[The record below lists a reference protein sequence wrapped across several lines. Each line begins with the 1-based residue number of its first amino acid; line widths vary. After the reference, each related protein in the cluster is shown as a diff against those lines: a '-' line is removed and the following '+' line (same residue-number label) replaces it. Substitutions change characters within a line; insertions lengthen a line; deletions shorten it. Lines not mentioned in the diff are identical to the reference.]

1 VPVWTDT
8 AGAPTVLVTT
18 EKAAVKFRPTS
29 TCDRYAVHWFDL
41 RSKRSDRVSAFVFS
55 AIDLSRLTVQILSP
69 AAPRFSPTRFN
80 LPSLLSCFLWSLI
93 ASSLW
98 GITRYTLGTFRDMIA
113 IRKETK
119 VDKDRI
125 AQNLACVVSH
135 FHSEAENDVEAALK
149 LYTDDII
156 FEAAALNG
164 LNRSF
169 SGKEAVAKFYRELW
183 ATMADVKFQTLQRFA
198 TEDRVVDDSFVT
210 FDVVC
215 DGCWPYFSAGQKIE
229 MRLVHIFEMRDGN
242 IDAAVLPY
250 SFGDVAK
257 RAGFRSL
264 ADTGKLKFPYQGPGL
279 CAQREVV
286 ANSPDLITRLVKGMV
301 EAVVFIH
308 DPGNKEGVEEVLKKN
323 LRLAR
328 REDVETSYGVL
339 RSMTTLDLH
348 VAPDLGA
355 WRTIQ
360 ALVARV
366 NPKVAQ
372 IDMGQIVD
380 GSFVRSLEESRF
392 LPEARKKLGR

>member
-1 VPVWTDT
+1 VRKEIKSLDELRGRVFGVQSIGGGFWLNTMLALENLGLDPEKYHLSMRIVGDV
-8 AGAPTVLVTT
+8 PTVT
-18 EKAAVKFRPTS
+18 
-29 TCDRYAVHWFDL
+29 
-41 RSKRSDRVSAFVFS
+41 
-55 AIDLSRLTVQILSP
+55 Q
-69 AAPRFSPTRFN
+69 
-80 LPSLLSCFLWSLI
+80 
-93 ASSLW
+93 
-98 GITRYTLGTFRDMIA
+98 
-113 IRKETK
+113 
-119 VDKDRI
+119 
-125 AQNLACVVSH
+125 
-135 FHSEAENDVEAALK
+135 AL
-149 LYTDDII
+149 
-156 FEAAALNG
+156 
-164 LNRSF
+164 
-169 SGKEAVAKFYRELW
+169 
-183 ATMADVKFQTLQRFA
+183 MA
-198 TEDRVVDDSFVT
+198 
-210 FDVVC
+210 
-215 DGCWPYFSAGQKIE
+215 
-229 MRLVHIFEMRDGN
+229 GN

-308 DPGNKEGVEEVLKKN
+308 DPGNREGVEEVLKKN

-339 RSMTTLDLH
+339 RSMTTVDLH

>member
-1 VPVWTDT
+1 MLALENLGLDPEKYHLSMRIVGDV
-8 AGAPTVLVTT
+8 PTVT
-18 EKAAVKFRPTS
+18 
-29 TCDRYAVHWFDL
+29 
-41 RSKRSDRVSAFVFS
+41 
-55 AIDLSRLTVQILSP
+55 Q
-69 AAPRFSPTRFN
+69 
-80 LPSLLSCFLWSLI
+80 
-93 ASSLW
+93 
-98 GITRYTLGTFRDMIA
+98 
-113 IRKETK
+113 
-119 VDKDRI
+119 
-125 AQNLACVVSH
+125 
-135 FHSEAENDVEAALK
+135 AL
-149 LYTDDII
+149 
-156 FEAAALNG
+156 
-164 LNRSF
+164 
-169 SGKEAVAKFYRELW
+169 
-183 ATMADVKFQTLQRFA
+183 MA
-198 TEDRVVDDSFVT
+198 
-210 FDVVC
+210 
-215 DGCWPYFSAGQKIE
+215 
-229 MRLVHIFEMRDGN
+229 GN

-308 DPGNKEGVEEVLKKN
+308 DPGNKEGVEDVLKKN

-328 REDVETSYGVL
+328 REDVETSYSVL

-366 NPKVAQ
+366 NPKVAH

-380 GSFVRSLEESRF
+380 GSFVRSLEASGF
-392 LPEARKKLGR
+392 LPEARKKMGR